1 MNNLEEKLLQLTND
15 MNHLRQ
21 DVDELTKT
29 VLIGNGSPSLVSQ
42 AADLNGRFQNLELI
56 INEKFHFT
64 NREITLKFE
73 NLTST
78 INREMTAIN
87 AIVNHHFEEGQTDRA
102 GKWELRTALVTSGI
116 AIVIAVV
123 VFVLDKI

>member
-64 NREITLKFE
+64 NREITLK
-73 NLTST
+73 
-78 INREMTAIN
+78 I
-87 AIVNHHFEEGQTDRA
+87 GRA
-102 GKWELRTALVTSGI
+102 HV
-116 AIVIAVV
+116 
-123 VFVLDKI
+123 